1 MTETMEHPDPFS
13 RIGAAMQRAGLWLG
27 RVGFGL
33 FLLLAAGAALLATTF
48 IGVLLAIA
56 AVFLTLTYGRRAR
69 AHIRKTQAR
78 AQAAEKSGELTTLEA
93 HRTPDG
99 WVIEPGA
106 SWR

>member
-1 MTETMEHPDPFS
+1 MTDTMEHNDPLS
-13 RIGAAMQRAGLWLG
+13 RISAWMQKAGLWLG
-27 RVGFGL
+27 RAGFGL

-56 AVFLTLTYGRRAR
+56 AVFLTLTHGRRVR
-69 AHIRKTQAR
+69 AQMRKAQVR
-78 AQAAEKSGELTTLEA
+78 KAQAAPQEPVTLDA
-93 HRTPDG
+93 RRTADG